1 MTPTLILATTQ
12 SFEQWFQQAD
22 DALPTLTMTARWAVF
37 GVGIALWL
45 AGGKLL
51 KAAVMLGGLMLGM
64 IVGALSIA
72 FVDSP
77 GIAIGFMAGL
87 GLLGVLSAWLMFRA
101 WVAFAA
107 AIMFAIAA
115 PAGVIIWQGVPAQQ
129 LSDDTQQATEQVQ
142 QRYDA
147 LATQLNDQTKLK
159 VEELMQQGDQAALVE
174 ADQLLAEQG
183 EQALEAAKTAVFQN
197 LEDLQAWWNDSSS
210 SLHRQIGLAMLIGA
224 GIGLLFGFIAPSYA
238 ASIQSAMVGAVLI
251 VIPGRELIA
260 SYLPAAAEFVP
271 TTARGT
277 LITLGLITVL
287 GVGLQWTLYLR
298 RVDKT
303 A

>member
-1 MTPTLILATTQ
+1 MILATTQ

-22 DALPTLTMTARWAVF
+22 NALPTLTMTARWVVF
-37 GVGIALWL
+37 GIGVALLL

-64 IVGALSIA
+64 IVGAVSIA

-87 GLLGVLSAWLMFRA
+87 GLLGVLGAWLMFRA

-107 AIMFAIAA
+107 AVMFAIAA

-129 LSDDTQQATEQVQ
+129 LSDDTQEATAQVQ
-142 QRYDA
+142 QRYEG
-147 LATQLNDQTKLK
+147 LASQLNDQTKLQ
-159 VEELMQQGDQAALVE
+159 VQELIQQGDQDALVQ

-183 EQALEAAKTAVFQN
+183 QEALEAAKTAVFQN
-197 LEDLQAWWNDSSS
+197 LEDLQAWWSDSSS
-210 SLHRQIGLAMLIGA
+210 SLHRQIGIAMLIGA
-224 GIGLLFGFIAPSYA
+224 GIGFLFGFIAPSYA

-251 VIPGRELIA
+251 VIPGRELVA
-260 SYLPAAAEFVP
+260 SYLPAVAEFVP

-277 LITLGLITVL
+277 LITLGLITL
-287 GVGLQWTLYLR
+287 AGTALQWTLYLR
-298 RVDKT
+298 RDDKSS
-303 A
+303 